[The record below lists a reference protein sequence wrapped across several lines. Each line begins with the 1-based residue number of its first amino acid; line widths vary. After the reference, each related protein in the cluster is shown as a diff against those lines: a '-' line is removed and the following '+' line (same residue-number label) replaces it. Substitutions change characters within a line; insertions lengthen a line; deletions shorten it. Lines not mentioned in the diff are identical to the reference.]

1 MANARLPIPLLST
14 LLAASLAIAGSG
26 SLAGCGGGT
35 SGSGG
40 GGGGSSCGLKADGCF
55 DYTCFTADSPAVS
68 FKTDVLPILRTSCGL
83 SASCHG
89 SESGP
94 AGQHYLGPKNSDP
107 APTAAQIQM
116 IFDQWVGQTPAVDA
130 GMNLISPKDPE
141 HSFFMYKLDGLKC
154 SKLTCATGDMCL
166 ALMPQGN
173 TEPMEAAKRDVF
185 RRWIAQGAKND

>member
-1 MANARLPIPLLST
+1 MANARLTIPVLST
-14 LLAASLAIAGSG
+14 LLAAALAIAASG

-40 GGGGSSCGLKADGCF
+40 GGGGSSCGLKSDGCF
-55 DYTCFTADSPAVS
+55 DYTCFTADSPTVS

-107 APTAAQIQM
+107 APTTAQIQM
-116 IFDQWVGQTPAVDA
+116 IFDQWVGQTPVVNA

-141 HSFFMYKLDGLKC
+141 HSFFMYKLDGLSC
-154 SKLTCATGDMCL
+154 SKLTCSSDKSCL

-173 TEPMEAAKRDVF
+173 TEPMDAAKRDVF
-185 RRWIAQGAKND
+185 RHWIAQGAKND